1 MLTDLAI
8 DYTQT
13 REMNILNRFNY
24 IFTLGIKPEQ
34 NSAEKRDIIYTN
46 QALFI
51 LLFSSFCIAIANFS
65 VGCYLRILVPLTTF
79 ICLFSALHQQSKFAY
94 KKAKFLAI
102 LFPFLAAIFSTVLF
116 GPLAKTQFYLGA
128 TLVLSIILFQGL
140 KTHLRILIIH
150 LIAVI
155 SIQYWVVKGYPI
167 FPNQDSFYLGVFNI
181 SFIALCIFI
190 TLAQFKVHYHKY
202 ERKVDDLILS
212 VQEQSTALKLQNM
225 QIEQQ
230 ANRLQ
235 EINSSLEQ
243 EINEKAVIQKQL
255 LNSNEELERFAYVAS
270 HDLKEPLR
278 TIGSFTQILHR
289 QLGADADA
297 ETKEYF
303 HFVIDGVKRMSF
315 LLDDLLAL
323 SRLNREF
330 TIAPINLSNMME
342 VVNLNLRSLI
352 SKNQGQLITGD
363 LPNIVG
369 NKTQISQ
376 LFQNLISNGF
386 KFKGDQPARVEVSSR
401 ELDHHY
407 EFQIKDNGIGIS
419 PKYQEQIFII
429 FKRLHTRDKYEGTG
443 IGLAICKK
451 VVKNH
456 GGKIWL
462 ASEEGKGT
470 TIFFTIEK
478 QDQEQKQLLSKQ
490 GLVEAQ

>member
-1 MLTDLAI
+1 MD
-8 DYTQT
+8 
-13 REMNILNRFNY
+13 ILNRFNF
-24 IFTLGIKPEQ
+24 IFTLGIRPEQ
-34 NSAEKRDIIYTN
+34 SSAEKRDIIFTN
-46 QALFI
+46 QALFV
-51 LLFSSFCIAIANFS
+51 LFFTSFCIAIANFS
-65 VGCYLRILVPLTTF
+65 VGCYLRMLVPITTF
-79 ICLFSALHQQSKFAY
+79 LCLFIALYQQSKFAY
-94 KKAKFLAI
+94 QNAKFLAI
-102 LFPFLAAIFSTVLF
+102 LFPFLASIFSTVLF
-116 GPLAKTQFYLGA
+116 GPMAKTQFYLGA
-128 TLVLSIILFQGL
+128 TLVLAVILFQGL
-140 KTHLRILIIH
+140 KIHFKILGIH
-150 LIAVI
+150 LLAII
-155 SIQYWVVKGYPI
+155 TIQYWVIKGYSI
-167 FPNQDSFYLGVFNI
+167 FPNQDSFYLGIFNI
-181 SFIALCIFI
+181 SFIALCVFV

-202 ERKVDDLILS
+202 EEKVNQLILS

-230 ANRLQ
+230 AHRLQ
-235 EINSSLEQ
+235 EINTSLGQ
-243 EINEKAVIQKQL
+243 EMKEKEVVQKLL

-289 QLGADADA
+289 QLANQSDE

-303 HFVIDGVKRMSF
+303 HFVIDGVKRMSA

-323 SRLNREF
+323 SRLNRKF
-330 TIAPINLSNMME
+330 TTAPINLGNLIE
-342 VVNLNLRSLI
+342 VINLNLRNLI
-352 SKNQGQLITGD
+352 SKNEGRLIMND
-363 LPNIVG
+363 LPNIIG

-386 KFKGDQPARVEVSSR
+386 KFKGDKPSLVEISCR
-401 ELDHHY
+401 GLENHY

-462 ASEEGKGT
+462 ESEEGIGT

-478 QDQEQKQLLSKQ
+478 AKDTTKPPVNKQS
-490 GLVEAQ
+490 LVEAQ

>member
-1 MLTDLAI
+1 
-8 DYTQT
+8 
-13 REMNILNRFNY
+13 MNILNHFNY
-24 IFTLGIKPEQ
+24 IFTLGIRPEQ
-34 NSAEKRDIIYTN
+34 NSAEKRDIIFTN

-51 LLFSSFCIAIANFS
+51 LFFSSFCITIANFS
-65 VGCYLRILVPLTTF
+65 VGCYLRTIVPITTF
-79 ICLFSALHQQSKFAY
+79 ICLFSALYQQSKFAY
-94 KKAKFLAI
+94 NKAKFLAI
-102 LFPFLAAIFSTVLF
+102 LFPFLAAIFSTVIF

-150 LIAVI
+150 LVAVI
-155 SIQYWVVKGYPI
+155 GIQYWVVKGYPI

-190 TLAQFKVHYHKY
+190 TLAQFKIHYHKY
-202 ERKVDDLILS
+202 ERKVNDLILS
-212 VQEQSTALKLQNM
+212 VQEQSNALKLQNR

-230 ANRLQ
+230 TNHLQ
-235 EINSSLEQ
+235 DINSSLEQ
-243 EINEKAVIQKQL
+243 EINEKAIIQKQL

-278 TIGSFTQILHR
+278 TIGSFTQILHH
-289 QLGADADA
+289 QLGADSDA

-330 TIAPINLSNMME
+330 KVTPINLGNVLE

-352 SKNQGQLITGD
+352 SKNEGQLIISD
-363 LPNIVG
+363 NIPNIVG

-386 KFKGDQPARVEVSSR
+386 KFKGDQPAIVKVNSR
-401 ELDHHY
+401 ELENHY

-462 ASEEGKGT
+462 ESDEGAGT

-478 QDQEQKQLLSKQ
+478 QDQEKNQSIDKRN
-490 GLVEAQ
+490 LVAAQ

>member
-1 MLTDLAI
+1 
-8 DYTQT
+8 
-13 REMNILNRFNY
+13 MNILNRFNF
-24 IFTLGIKPEQ
+24 IFTLGVKPEQ
-34 NSAEKRDIIYTN
+34 SSADKRDIIFTN
-46 QALFI
+46 QAIFI
-51 LLFSSFCIAIANFS
+51 LLFSSLCIAIANLIA
-65 VGCYLRILVPLTTF
+65 GCYLRIGVPLLSF
-79 ICLFSALHQQSKFAY
+79 SCLFSALYFQKNFQY
-94 KKAKFLAI
+94 DNAKFSAI
-102 LFPFLAAIFSTVLF
+102 LFPFLAAIISTILF

-128 TLVLSIILFQGL
+128 TLVLAIILFHEIKSHIIIFGL
-140 KTHLRILIIH
+140 HFLAIMSIRYWILNYNPVFENEDSIYLSYFHLAFVAFCI
-150 LIAVI
+150 
-155 SIQYWVVKGYPI
+155 
-167 FPNQDSFYLGVFNI
+167 YL
-181 SFIALCIFI
+181 
-190 TLAQFKVHYHKY
+190 TLTQFKVHYHKY
-202 ERKVDDLILS
+202 EAKVSELFQS
-212 VQEQSTALKLQNM
+212 VQDQSSALKQQNM

-230 ANRLQ
+230 TVRLQ
-235 EINSSLEQ
+235 EINGSLQKEMKEK
-243 EINEKAVIQKQL
+243 EIVQKLL

-289 QLGADADA
+289 QLANQTDE

-303 HFVIDGVKRMSF
+303 HFVIDGVKRMSA

-330 TIAPINLSNMME
+330 TTAPINLGNLIE
-342 VVNLNLRSLI
+342 VINLNLRNLI
-352 SKNQGQLITGD
+352 SKNEGQLIIGD

-386 KFKGDQPARVEVSSR
+386 KFKGDKPSLVEINCR
-401 ELDHHY
+401 TLENHY

-462 ASEEGKGT
+462 ESEEGTGT

-478 QDQEQKQLLSKQ
+478 AKDTTKPPANKRN
-490 GLVEAQ
+490 LVEAQ